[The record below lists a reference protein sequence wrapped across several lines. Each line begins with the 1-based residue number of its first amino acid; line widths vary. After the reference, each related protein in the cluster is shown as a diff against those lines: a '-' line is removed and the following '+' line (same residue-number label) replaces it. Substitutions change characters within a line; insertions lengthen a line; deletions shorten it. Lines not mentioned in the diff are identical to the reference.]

1 MKCIVIGLGHF
12 GLALSQRLTALGHEV
27 IGVDNDLNKINQYKD
42 SITTTIALD
51 VRSEQALGSLPL
63 KDVDIVF
70 VVIGKDF
77 GTSLYV
83 LALLKQ
89 FAVKRIVARAMSEVH
104 KTIMETMGITEI
116 INPEWEYA
124 DFLP

>member
-51 VRSEQALGSLPL
+51 VRREQAVGSLPL

-83 LALLKQ
+83 LAL
-89 FAVKRIVARAMSEVH
+89 
-104 KTIMETMGITEI
+104 
-116 INPEWEYA
+116 
-124 DFLP
+124 